1 MALLVV
7 LFVVAGGVSAPYVR
21 ARAEADA
28 ERAAEEDAV
37 IAQER
42 VPTGE
47 VRLLDKPF
55 TRDALLRSVQEALGS
70 KR

>member
-1 MALLVV
+1 MASLVV

-28 ERAAEEDAV
+28 ERAAEEHAV
-37 IAQER
+37 IAQQA
-42 VPTGE
+42 VPTDE
-47 VRLLDKPF
+47 VRLLEKPF